1 MTEVHTDGNG
11 VAGLLS
17 EVFAVEVTTVQRR
30 CHSCG
35 AENAL
40 GAHRAYQG
48 AGRRAAL
55 PGVRRRGDAHRR
67 GRGPPRARVARDV
80 HRTAPG
86 LIERARI
93 RARPYRWARSTVP
106 SISP

>member
-17 EVFAVEVTTVQRR
+17 EVLAVEVTTMQRR
-30 CHSCG
+30 CQSCG

-48 AGRRAAL
+48 AGIVLRCPACADVAVRI
-55 PGVRRRGDAHRR
+55 GVREDALVFEWRGTY
-67 GRGPPRARVARDV
+67 
-80 HRTAPG
+80 TAP
-86 LIERARI
+86 
-93 RARPYRWARSTVP
+93 RPT
-106 SISP
+106 

>member
-1 MTEVHTDGNG
+1 M
-11 VAGLLS
+11 
-17 EVFAVEVTTVQRR
+17 QRR

-48 AGRRAAL
+48 AGVVLRCPACADVAR
-55 PGVRRRGDAHRR
+55 AHRR
-67 GRGPPRARVARDV
+67 ARRRARLRVARDV
-80 HRTAPG
+80 HGSRS
-86 LIERARI
+86 AR
-93 RARPYRWARSTVP
+93 RSASRVGAQDATPRYCSRSTVP

>member
-17 EVFAVEVTTVQRR
+17 EVLAVEVTSVQRR

-40 GAHRAYQG
+40 GAHLAYQG
-48 AGRRAAL
+48 AGVVLRCPACADVALRIGVGEDRLVLEWRGTFTARRL
-55 PGVRRRGDAHRR
+55 Q
-67 GRGPPRARVARDV
+67 
-80 HRTAPG
+80 
-86 LIERARI
+86 
-93 RARPYRWARSTVP
+93 
-106 SISP
+106 

>member
-11 VAGLLS
+11 IAGLLS

-40 GAHRAYQG
+40 GAHLAYHG
-48 AGRRAAL
+48 AGVVLRCPACADVAVRI
-55 PGVRRRGDAHRR
+55 GVGDDRLVLEWRG
-67 GRGPPRARVARDV
+67 
-80 HRTAPG
+80 TF
-86 LIERARI
+86 
-93 RARPYRWARSTVP
+93 TVP
-106 SISP
+106 RPA

>member
-1 MTEVHTDGNG
+1 M
-11 VAGLLS
+11 
-17 EVFAVEVTTVQRR
+17 QRR

-48 AGRRAAL
+48 AGVVLRCPACADVAA
-55 PGVRRRGDAHRR
+55 AHRR
-67 GRGPPRARVARDV
+67 ARRRARLRVARDV
-80 HRTAPG
+80 HGAAPG
-86 LIERARI
+86 LASQSKLSGNPR
-93 RARPYRWARSTVP
+93 YCSRSTVP

>member
-40 GAHRAYQG
+40 GAHRAYHG
-48 AGRRAAL
+48 AGIVLRCPACADVAVRI
-55 PGVRRRGDAHRR
+55 GVRDDVLVFEWRGTY
-67 GRGPPRARVARDV
+67 
-80 HRTAPG
+80 TAP
-86 LIERARI
+86 
-93 RARPYRWARSTVP
+93 RPT
-106 SISP
+106 

>member
-11 VAGLLS
+11 IAGLLS

-40 GAHRAYQG
+40 GAHRAYHG
-48 AGRRAAL
+48 AGVVLRCPACADVAMRI
-55 PGVRRRGDAHRR
+55 GVAEDRLVLEWRGNFTA
-67 GRGPPRARVARDV
+67 PRA
-80 HRTAPG
+80 P
-86 LIERARI
+86 
-93 RARPYRWARSTVP
+93 
-106 SISP
+106 

>member
-1 MTEVHTDGNG
+1 MTEVHTDANG

-40 GAHRAYQG
+40 GAHRAYHG
-48 AGRRAAL
+48 AGVVLRCPACSDVAVRI
-55 PGVRRRGDAHRR
+55 GVREDALVFEWRGTYIA
-67 GRGPPRARVARDV
+67 PRPA
-80 HRTAPG
+80 
-86 LIERARI
+86 
-93 RARPYRWARSTVP
+93 
-106 SISP
+106 